1 MSTGRH
7 VLGERTISC
16 GHQVG
21 LSTACQTGIGSR
33 QDAILRPS
41 GWFEFCVSE
50 RYKKGSAACQADIE
64 RRKDAILWPSGRF
77 EHWLSGTYRQE

>member
-1 MSTGRH
+1 
-7 VLGERTISC
+7 
-16 GHQVG
+16 
-21 LSTACQTGIGSR
+21 
-33 QDAILRPS
+33 
-41 GWFEFCVSE
+41 VSE